1 MRLPRKNE
9 CMDRRGKDSKVN
21 EKRLLCHRRGVI
33 ALVASVALAFVIGFG
48 VLGLQP
54 TGTSMGNGPDGASE
68 FAAPVSGNDATS
80 GERDDSFQVSSDS
93 RYGDIETGKVLVH
106 VDGTMSIE
114 QVNSVLGSVDF
125 AVTKDVSGQ
134 DATIGFVEVEIDD
147 SVSVPR
153 ALDIFEDEGLS
164 AQPNYVYYLA
174 ESEQDSVLVEHAA
187 SAFDLQTSLQS
198 ATATEVA
205 ADSTVASVS
214 INDPSAGQEWYLES
228 MDLYKAWGIQT
239 SEQSRNQQRVSVAVI
254 DSGCLVTHEDLKD
267 NIVATYNSVTG
278 AEGPDHVP
286 DDGGHGTH
294 VAGIVSARAN
304 NGIGAIGASYNA
316 GLVIVKA
323 NDGLDTSGQPAFS
336 TVTLA
341 SAYQWFLGDSGNG
354 RSVAERYNLRVVN
367 MSLGGPSAV
376 DADDA
381 LYAKITQAR
390 EAGILTV
397 CAAGNS
403 GGANATPPY
412 NVIPG
417 DYADCFTVIN
427 LRKGSSTTPND
438 SSGTYYVERSSSS
451 NYNVESGEFAKAKNI
466 SAPGTAIYSTLY
478 SGTDQYGEKSGTSMA
493 SPATAGV
500 AALMFAYDPSL
511 SAADVQAL
519 LEQTATDINTSG
531 WDRETGYGEV
541 DAYHAL
547 QVLSAEIA
555 LGDVSCGE
563 SAELALSCADGSST
577 PASEWTWTSSD
588 PGVLTVDTATGTAKA
603 NMRGAVTLT
612 ATHPCGRAISKE
624 VSVEAVDLSGAQVAS
639 IDNQLYTGDAL
650 EPAISVSLNG
660 QDLVLGTDYTVS
672 FSNNVNVG
680 DVATATVNGI
690 GNYTGT
696 ATVTFTILPRSLG
709 EASVQSVDS
718 QTWSGSALTPVPVV
732 RFGSRTLVN
741 GQDFDV
747 VYENN
752 RDAGT
757 ARFVI
762 TGKGNYTGVIDGE
775 FAIAPRDL
783 SNASVSIASQS
794 YTGKPIEPDAV
805 VTLGGITL
813 VKGIDYIVQYSNNTN
828 AGNATASI
836 TGIGNY
842 SGAKDVLFTISGGAL
857 SPLMITINNT
867 PVYSGSEV
875 KPGITV
881 RADDGTVLKEHVDYV
896 ITGYG
901 NNINAGNNTAY
912 VYVRGKGSYT
922 GDVRASFTIRQASL
936 VSATVGVAT
945 QKYTGSQ
952 LKPEPT
958 VTLRGYGTLVKG
970 RDYTVSY
977 GENAKVGTG
986 SVTIIGTGN
995 YTGSRKATFVI
1006 EANSS
1011 SQSTQQNQGSS
1022 SSSST
1027 TQKPSQ
1033 PTDQQSAVTGS
1044 WVQSGGRWW
1053 FSYDAKTR
1061 AAQKKAYPAGE
1072 WVTVGGRRYHFDGA
1086 GWMHAGWLS
1095 LSGRW
1100 YWLSS
1105 DGAMRTGWHLVGGA
1119 WYYMGPDGAMLT
1131 GRQKVGDATYYLAS
1145 SGAMRTG
1152 WNLEGSTW
1160 YFYDGSGAM
1169 AHGWR
1174 SVGGTWYFLD
1184 KSTGAMRQY
1193 WLDDGGQRYFL
1204 LSSGAMVTG
1213 WARVDGTWYYFGP
1226 SGAMQKSRWVG
1237 NYYVGSDGKM
1247 ATSTWVGRYHVNASG
1262 LWDATR

>member
-1 MRLPRKNE
+1 
-9 CMDRRGKDSKVN
+9 
-21 EKRLLCHRRGVI
+21 
-33 ALVASVALAFVIGFG
+33 
-48 VLGLQP
+48 
-54 TGTSMGNGPDGASE
+54 
-68 FAAPVSGNDATS
+68 
-80 GERDDSFQVSSDS
+80 
-93 RYGDIETGKVLVH
+93 
-106 VDGTMSIE
+106 
-114 QVNSVLGSVDF
+114 
-125 AVTKDVSGQ
+125 
-134 DATIGFVEVEIDD
+134 
-147 SVSVPR
+147 
-153 ALDIFEDEGLS
+153 
-164 AQPNYVYYLA
+164 
-174 ESEQDSVLVEHAA
+174 
-187 SAFDLQTSLQS
+187 
-198 ATATEVA
+198 
-205 ADSTVASVS
+205 
-214 INDPSAGQEWYLES
+214 
-228 MDLYKAWGIQT
+228 
-239 SEQSRNQQRVSVAVI
+239 
-254 DSGCLVTHEDLKD
+254 
-267 NIVATYNSVTG
+267 
-278 AEGPDHVP
+278 
-286 DDGGHGTH
+286 
-294 VAGIVSARAN
+294 
-304 NGIGAIGASYNA
+304 
-316 GLVIVKA
+316 
-323 NDGLDTSGQPAFS
+323 
-336 TVTLA
+336 
-341 SAYQWFLGDSGNG
+341 
-354 RSVAERYNLRVVN
+354 
-367 MSLGGPSAV
+367 
-376 DADDA
+376 
-381 LYAKITQAR
+381 
-390 EAGILTV
+390 
-397 CAAGNS
+397 
-403 GGANATPPY
+403 
-412 NVIPG
+412 
-417 DYADCFTVIN
+417 
-427 LRKGSSTTPND
+427 
-438 SSGTYYVERSSSS
+438 
-451 NYNVESGEFAKAKNI
+451 
-466 SAPGTAIYSTLY
+466 
-478 SGTDQYGEKSGTSMA
+478 MA

-519 LEQTATDINTSG
+519 LETTATDINEQG

-563 SAELALSCADGSST
+563 SVELAVSCADGSSL

-588 PGVLTVDTATGTAKA
+588 PDVLTIDTATGAAKA

-612 ATHPCGRAISKE
+612 ATHPCGREISKE
-624 VSVEAVDLSGAQVAS
+624 VSVAAVDLSGAQIAP
-639 IDNQLYTGDAL
+639 IDDQFYTGNAL
-650 EPAISVSLNG
+650 EPVISVSLGG

-672 FSNNVNVG
+672 FSGNVNAGNAAAV
-680 DVATATVNGI
+680 TVSGM
-690 GNYTGT
+690 GNYKGT
-696 ATVTFTILPRSLG
+696 ATTTFAILPRSLN
-709 EASVQSVDS
+709 EASIQSIDS
-718 QTWSGSALTPVPVV
+718 QTWNGSDLTPVPVV
-732 RFGSRTLVN
+732 RFGDRALVN
-741 GQDFDV
+741 GQDFDLA
-747 VYENN
+747 YENN
-752 RDAGT
+752 KNVGT

-775 FAIAPRDL
+775 FAIVPRDL

-813 VKGIDYIVQYSNNTN
+813 VKGIDYIIQYSNNTN

-875 KPGITV
+875 RPGITV
-881 RADDGTVLKEHVDYV
+881 RADDGNVLKEHVDYV

-901 NNINAGNNTAY
+901 NNVNAGNNTAY

-936 VSATVGVAT
+936 ASATVGVAT
-945 QKYTGSQ
+945 QKYTGKP

-977 GENAKVGTG
+977 GENTKVGTG

-1022 SSSST
+1022 SGSST

-1033 PTDQQSAVTGS
+1033 PAGQQSAVTGS

-1053 FSYDAKTR
+1053 YSYDARTR
-1061 AAQKKAYPAGE
+1061 TAQKKAYPAGE
-1072 WVTVGGRRYHFDGA
+1072 WVTIGGRRYHFDGA
-1086 GWMHAGWLS
+1086 GWMHSGWLQ
-1095 LSGRW
+1095 LSGKW

-1105 DGAMRTGWHLVGGA
+1105 DGAMKAGWHLVGGA
-1119 WYYMGPDGAMLT
+1119 WYYMGPDGVMWT
-1131 GRQKVGDATYYLAS
+1131 GKQRIGNATYCLAS

-1152 WNLEGSTW
+1152 WNLEGGIW
-1160 YFYDGSGAM
+1160 YYYDGSGAM
-1169 AHGWR
+1169 AYGWR

-1204 LSSGAMVTG
+1204 LPSGAMVTG
-1213 WARVDGTWYYFGP
+1213 WARIDGTWYYFGP
-1226 SGAMQKSRWVG
+1226 SGAMQRSRWVG

-1247 ATSTWVGRYHVNASG
+1247 ATDTWVGRYHVNASG

>member
-1 MRLPRKNE
+1 
-9 CMDRRGKDSKVN
+9 
-21 EKRLLCHRRGVI
+21 
-33 ALVASVALAFVIGFG
+33 
-48 VLGLQP
+48 
-54 TGTSMGNGPDGASE
+54 
-68 FAAPVSGNDATS
+68 
-80 GERDDSFQVSSDS
+80 
-93 RYGDIETGKVLVH
+93 
-106 VDGTMSIE
+106 
-114 QVNSVLGSVDF
+114 
-125 AVTKDVSGQ
+125 
-134 DATIGFVEVEIDD
+134 
-147 SVSVPR
+147 
-153 ALDIFEDEGLS
+153 
-164 AQPNYVYYLA
+164 
-174 ESEQDSVLVEHAA
+174 
-187 SAFDLQTSLQS
+187 
-198 ATATEVA
+198 
-205 ADSTVASVS
+205 
-214 INDPSAGQEWYLES
+214 
-228 MDLYKAWGIQT
+228 
-239 SEQSRNQQRVSVAVI
+239 
-254 DSGCLVTHEDLKD
+254 
-267 NIVATYNSVTG
+267 
-278 AEGPDHVP
+278 
-286 DDGGHGTH
+286 
-294 VAGIVSARAN
+294 
-304 NGIGAIGASYNA
+304 
-316 GLVIVKA
+316 
-323 NDGLDTSGQPAFS
+323 
-336 TVTLA
+336 
-341 SAYQWFLGDSGNG
+341 
-354 RSVAERYNLRVVN
+354 
-367 MSLGGPSAV
+367 
-376 DADDA
+376 
-381 LYAKITQAR
+381 
-390 EAGILTV
+390 
-397 CAAGNS
+397 
-403 GGANATPPY
+403 
-412 NVIPG
+412 
-417 DYADCFTVIN
+417 
-427 LRKGSSTTPND
+427 
-438 SSGTYYVERSSSS
+438 
-451 NYNVESGEFAKAKNI
+451 
-466 SAPGTAIYSTLY
+466 
-478 SGTDQYGEKSGTSMA
+478 
-493 SPATAGV
+493 
-500 AALMFAYDPSL
+500 
-511 SAADVQAL
+511 
-519 LEQTATDINTSG
+519 
-531 WDRETGYGEV
+531 
-541 DAYHAL
+541 
-547 QVLSAEIA
+547 
-555 LGDVSCGE
+555 
-563 SAELALSCADGSST
+563 
-577 PASEWTWTSSD
+577 
-588 PGVLTVDTATGTAKA
+588 
-603 NMRGAVTLT
+603 MRGAVTLT

-680 DVATATVNGI
+680 DVATATVNGM

-718 QTWSGSALTPVPVV
+718 QTWSESALTPVPVV

-747 VYENN
+747 AYENN

-813 VKGIDYIVQYSNNTN
+813 VKGIDYIIQYSNNTN

-1105 DGAMRTGWHLVGGA
+1105 DGAMRTGWQLVGGA

-1152 WNLEGSTW
+1152 WSLEDNTW

-1184 KSTGAMRQY
+1184 RSSGAMRQY
-1193 WLDDGGQRYFL
+1193 WLDEGSQRYFL

-1226 SGAMQKSRWVG
+1226 SGAMQKNRWVG
-1237 NYYVGSDGKM
+1237 NYYVGSDGRM
-1247 ATSTWVGRYHVNASG
+1247 ATSTWVGRYHVNAGG

>member
-1 MRLPRKNE
+1 MGRHVADNVDDKKSAPHR
-9 CMDRRGKDSKVN
+9 RRGFTALAS
-21 EKRLLCHRRGVI
+21 I
-33 ALVASVALAFVIGFG
+33 ALFALVVGLGVFGLHSMGMSTGTEPDGTSDYVASMA
-48 VLGLQP
+48 
-54 TGTSMGNGPDGASE
+54 
-68 FAAPVSGNDATS
+68 GNDAAD
-80 GERDDSFQVSSDS
+80 GEQTASLQVSSDPQ
-93 RYGDIETGKVLVH
+93 YGDFETGKVLVR
-106 VDGTMSIE
+106 VDESTDLDS
-114 QVNSVLGSVDF
+114 VNSMLQGLEV
-125 AVTKDVSGQ
+125 ARTKDVSGQ
-134 DATIGFVEVEIDD
+134 DVSAGFVEVEVDAT
-147 SVSVPR
+147 VSMSGVLS
-153 ALDIFEDEGLS
+153 AFEDGGLS
-164 AQPNYVYYLA
+164 AQPNFVYYLA
-174 ESEQDSVLVEHAA
+174 ESDQGSVSPEQVAPASVPQVP
-187 SAFDLQTSLQS
+187 SQS
-198 ATATEVA
+198 AVAMEAA
-205 ADSTVASVS
+205 ADSSVTSVTV
-214 INDPSAGQEWYLES
+214 NDPGASQEWYLES
-228 MDLYKAWGIQT
+228 LDLYRAWGIQT
-239 SEQSRNQQRVSVAVI
+239 SESARGQAPVSVAVI
-254 DSGCLVTHEDLKD
+254 DSGCLVSHEDLKD
-267 NIVATYNSVTG
+267 NIVATYNSVSR
-278 AEGPDHVP
+278 AEGADQVE
-286 DDGGHGTH
+286 DEGGHGTH

-555 LGDVSCGE
+555 LGDVPCGE

-680 DVATATVNGI
+680 DVATATVNGM

-747 VYENN
+747 AYENN

-813 VKGIDYIVQYSNNTN
+813 VKGIDYIIQYSNNTN

-1086 GWMHAGWLS
+1086 GWMHSGWLS

-1100 YWLSS
+1100 YWLSP

-1119 WYYMGPDGAMLT
+1119 WYYMGPDGAMWT
-1131 GRQKVGDATYYLAS
+1131 GKRTVGGQTYYLDP

-1152 WNLEGSTW
+1152 WSLEGSTW

-1174 SVGGTWYFLD
+1174 NVGGTWYFLD

-1193 WLDDGGQRYFL
+1193 WLEPGDGQRYFL

-1213 WARVDGTWYYFGP
+1213 WARIDGTWYFFGP

>member
-1 MRLPRKNE
+1 MGRHVADNVDDKKGAPRR
-9 CMDRRGKDSKVN
+9 RRGF
-21 EKRLLCHRRGVI
+21 
-33 ALVASVALAFVIGFG
+33 AALALLAVVAALGVFG
-48 VLGLQP
+48 TFGMFQP
-54 TGTSMGNGPDGASE
+54 GDGPEPDSWPVAGSTTAVEENGSAGGAQDSGYQI
-68 FAAPVSGNDATS
+68 VSDPP
-80 GERDDSFQVSSDS
+80 
-93 RYGDIETGKVLVH
+93 YGDFEAGKVLVH
-106 VDGTMSIE
+106 VDESTDLDS
-114 QVNSVLGSVDF
+114 VNSMLQGLEV
-125 AVTKDVSGQ
+125 ARTKDVSGQ
-134 DATIGFVEVEIDD
+134 DVSAGFVEVEVDAT
-147 SVSVPR
+147 VSMSGVLS
-153 ALDIFEDEGLS
+153 AFEDGGLS
-164 AQPNYVYYLA
+164 AQPNFVYYLA
-174 ESEQDSVLVEHAA
+174 ESDQGSASPEQVAPASVPQVP
-187 SAFDLQTSLQS
+187 SQS
-198 ATATEVA
+198 AVAMEAA
-205 ADSTVASVS
+205 ADSSVTSVTV
-214 INDPSAGQEWYLES
+214 NDPGASHEWYLES
-228 MDLYKAWGIQT
+228 LDLYRAWGIQT
-239 SEQSRNQQRVSVAVI
+239 SEFARGQAPVSVAVI
-254 DSGCLVTHEDLKD
+254 DSGCLVYHEDLKD
-267 NIVATYNSVTG
+267 NIVATYNSVSR
-278 AEGPDHVP
+278 AEGADQVE
-286 DDGGHGTH
+286 DEGGHGTH

-323 NDGLDTSGQPAFS
+323 NVGLDTSGQPAFS

-341 SAYQWFLGDSGNG
+341 SAYQWFLDDSGNG
-354 RSVAERYNLRVVN
+354 QSVAERYNLRVVN

-451 NYNVESGEFAKAKNI
+451 NYNVESGEFAKAKSI

-555 LGDVSCGE
+555 LGDVPCGE

-612 ATHPCGRAISKE
+612 ATHPCGREISKE

-660 QDLVLGTDYTVS
+660 QGLVLGTDYTVS

-680 DVATATVNGI
+680 DVATVTVNGM

-696 ATVTFTILPRSLG
+696 ATVTFTILPRSLD

-747 VYENN
+747 TYENN

-794 YTGKPIEPDAV
+794 YTGKPIEPDARV
-805 VTLGGITL
+805 VVNGVTLRRD
-813 VKGIDYIVQYSNNTN
+813 IDYIIVYSNNTN
-828 AGNATASI
+828 AGTATASI

-842 SGAKDVLFTISGGAL
+842 SGSKDALFTISGGAL

-867 PVYSGSEV
+867 PTYSGTEV
-875 KPGITV
+875 RPSITV
-881 RADDGTVLKEHVDYV
+881 RANDGTMLKEHVDYV
-896 ITGYG
+896 ITSYE
-901 NNINAGNNTAY
+901 NNLIAGNNTAF
-912 VYVRGKGSYT
+912 VTIQGKGSYT
-922 GDVRASFTIRQASL
+922 GTARAPFSIKQASL
-936 VSATVGVAT
+936 FNATVGVAT
-945 QKYTGSQ
+945 QTYTGKA
-952 LKPEPT
+952 LTPKPT
-958 VTLRGYGTLVKG
+958 VTLSGYGTLREG
-970 RDYTVSY
+970 TDYTVAY
-977 GENAKVGTG
+977 GSNVNVGTG

-995 YTGSRKATFVI
+995 YTGSRKATFRI
-1006 EANSS
+1006 EPKPDASAG
-1011 SQSTQQNQGSS
+1011 GSS
-1022 SSSST
+1022 GGSAAPSGVAMYRLYNPNSGEHFYTASAHERDSLRRAGWKYEGVGWTAPASSRTPVYRLYSGTDHHYT
-1027 TQKPSQ
+1027 T
-1033 PTDQQSAVTGS
+1033 SAAERDMLVRAGWKYEGVGWYS
-1044 WVQSGGRWW
+1044 D
-1053 FSYDAKTR
+1053 DAKGVPLYR
-1061 AAQKKAYPAGE
+1061 QFNPN
-1072 WVTVGGRRYHFDGA
+1072 VNPGA
-1086 GWMHAGWLS
+1086 PRNN
-1095 LSGRW
+1095 SGSHN
-1100 YWLSS
+1100 YTTS
-1105 DGAMRTGWHLVGGA
+1105 RTEHDHLVS
-1119 WYYMGPDGAMLT
+1119 
-1131 GRQKVGDATYYLAS
+1131 V
-1145 SGAMRTG
+1145 
-1152 WNLEGSTW
+1152 
-1160 YFYDGSGAM
+1160 
-1169 AHGWR
+1169 GWR
-1174 SVGGTWYFLD
+1174 GEGIGWY
-1184 KSTGAMRQY
+1184 GM
-1193 WLDDGGQRYFL
+1193 
-1204 LSSGAMVTG
+1204 
-1213 WARVDGTWYYFGP
+1213 
-1226 SGAMQKSRWVG
+1226 
-1237 NYYVGSDGKM
+1237 
-1247 ATSTWVGRYHVNASG
+1247 
-1262 LWDATR
+1262 

>member
-1 MRLPRKNE
+1 MAVVFAIGVGAFGMFWSDNE
-9 CMDRRGKDSKVN
+9 FEPDSWP
-21 EKRLLCHRRGVI
+21 
-33 ALVASVALAFVIGFG
+33 VAGSTTAVEENDSA
-48 VLGLQP
+48 
-54 TGTSMGNGPDGASE
+54 DGAQGGGYQI
-68 FAAPVSGNDATS
+68 VNDP
-80 GERDDSFQVSSDS
+80 Q
-93 RYGDIETGKVLVH
+93 YGDFEAGKVLVH
-106 VDGTMSIE
+106 VDESTDLDN
-114 QVNSVLGSVDF
+114 VNSMLQGLEV
-125 AVTKDVSGQ
+125 ARTKDVSGQ
-134 DATIGFVEVEIDD
+134 DVSAGFVEVEVDAT
-147 SVSVPR
+147 VSMSGVLS
-153 ALDIFEDEGLS
+153 AFEDGGLS

-174 ESEQDSVLVEHAA
+174 ESDQGSVSTEQVA
-187 SAFDLQTSLQS
+187 SAFAPQASSQS
-198 ATATEVA
+198 AVAVGAA
-205 ADSTVASVS
+205 ADPGVTSVAVD
-214 INDPSAGQEWYLES
+214 DPGASQEWYLES
-228 MDLYKAWGIQT
+228 LDLYRAWGIQT
-239 SEQSRNQQRVSVAVI
+239 SESARGQAPVSVAVI
-254 DSGCLVTHEDLKD
+254 DSGCLVSHEDLKD
-267 NIVATYNSVTG
+267 NIVATYNSVSK
-278 AEGPDHVP
+278 AEGADQVE
-286 DDGGHGTH
+286 DEGGHGTH

-304 NGIGAIGASYNA
+304 NGIGAIGTSYNA

-323 NDGLDTSGQPAFS
+323 NNGLDSSGQPAF
-336 TVTLA
+336 TTTTLA
-341 SAYQWFLGDSGNG
+341 SAYEWFLSDDGSG
-354 RSVAERYNLRVVN
+354 STVAERYNLRVVN

-588 PGVLTVDTATGTAKA
+588 PGVLTVDTATRTVKA

-612 ATHPCGRAISKE
+612 ATHPCGREISKE
-624 VSVEAVDLSGAQVAS
+624 VSVMAVDLSDAQIAP
-639 IDNQLYTGDAL
+639 IDSQLYTGDAL

-680 DVATATVNGI
+680 DVATVTVNGM

-696 ATVTFTILPRSLG
+696 AIVTFTILPRSLD

-741 GQDFDV
+741 GRDFDV
-747 VYENN
+747 AYENN

-842 SGAKDVLFTISGGAL
+842 SGAKDVLFTIGGGAL

-936 VSATVGVAT
+936 AGATVGVAT

-1061 AAQKKAYPAGE
+1061 AAQKRAYPAGE

-1086 GWMHAGWLS
+1086 GWMHVGWLS

-1100 YWLSS
+1100 YWLGA
-1105 DGAMRTGWHLVGGA
+1105 DGAMRTGWHLVGPA
-1119 WYYMGPDGAMLT
+1119 WYYMGPDGAMWT
-1131 GRQKVGDATYYLAS
+1131 GKKGIGGATYYLDP

-1152 WNLEGSTW
+1152 WSLEGSTW

-1169 AHGWR
+1169 ARGWR
-1174 SVGGTWYFLD
+1174 NVGGAWYFLD
-1184 KSTGAMRQY
+1184 RSTGAMRQY
-1193 WLDDGGQRYFL
+1193 WLEPGDGQRYFL

-1213 WARVDGTWYYFGP
+1213 WARIDGTWYFFGP
-1226 SGAMQKSRWVG
+1226 SGAMQKNRWVG

-1247 ATSTWVGRYHVNASG
+1247 ATGTWVGRYHVNASG

>member
-1 MRLPRKNE
+1 MSLA
-9 CMDRRGKDSKVN
+9 VVTA
-21 EKRLLCHRRGVI
+21 LCV
-33 ALVASVALAFVIGFG
+33 FG
-48 VLGLQP
+48 VLSVFQP
-54 TGTSMGNGPDGASE
+54 DDGSDPDSWPVAGSTTVVEENDSADGAQD
-68 FAAPVSGNDATS
+68 SGY
-80 GERDDSFQVSSDS
+80 QIVSDS
-93 RYGDIETGKVLVH
+93 QYGDFEAGKVLVH
-106 VDGTMSIE
+106 VDESTDLDSI
-114 QVNSVLGSVDF
+114 NSMLQGLEV
-125 AVTKDVSGQ
+125 ARTKDVSGQ
-134 DATIGFVEVEIDD
+134 DVSAGFVEVEVDAA
-147 SVSVPR
+147 VSMSGVLS
-153 ALDIFEDEGLS
+153 AFKDEGLS
-164 AQPNYVYYLA
+164 VQPNYVYYIA
-174 ESEQDSVLVEHAA
+174 ESDQDSVPVEQTA
-187 SAFDLQTSLQS
+187 SALDPQASLQS
-198 ATATEVA
+198 IAVSEIA
-205 ADSTVASVS
+205 AKPTVASVS
-214 INDPSAGQEWYLES
+214 INDPGASQEWYLES
-228 MDLYKAWGIQT
+228 LDLYRAWGIQT
-239 SEQSRNQQRVSVAVI
+239 SESAKGQQPVSVAII
-254 DSGCLVTHEDLKD
+254 DSGCLVSHEDLKD
-267 NIVATYNSVTG
+267 NIVATYNSVSKAEG
-278 AEGPDHVP
+278 AEQVEDE
-286 DDGGHGTH
+286 GGHGTH

-304 NGIGAIGASYNA
+304 NGIGAIGTSYNA

-323 NDGLDTSGQPAFS
+323 NDGLDSSKQPAFS

-341 SAYQWFLGDSGNG
+341 SAYEWFLSDSGNG
-354 RSVAERYNLRVVN
+354 QSVAERYNLRVVN

-417 DYADCFTVIN
+417 DYVDCFTVIN
-427 LRKGSSTTPND
+427 LRKGSSTMPND

-451 NYNVESGEFAKAKNI
+451 NYNVESGKFARAKNI

-511 SAADVQAL
+511 STADVQAL
-519 LEQTATDINTSG
+519 LETTATDINEQG

-547 QVLSAEIA
+547 QVLSAEIS
-555 LGDVSCGE
+555 LGDVSYGE
-563 SAELALSCADGSST
+563 NVELMLSCADGSST

-612 ATHPCGRAISKE
+612 ATHPCGREISKE
-624 VSVEAVDLSGAQVAS
+624 ISVVAVDLSGVQIAP
-639 IDNQLYTGDAL
+639 IDNQLYTGVAL
-650 EPAISVSLNG
+650 EPVVSASLNG
-660 QDLVLGTDYTVS
+660 RDLVLGTDYTVS
-672 FSNNVNVG
+672 FSNNVNAG
-680 DVATATVNGI
+680 DAATVTVSGM

-696 ATVTFTILPRSLG
+696 ATATFAILPRSLDG
-709 EASVQSVDS
+709 ANVQSVDS

-732 RFGSRTLVN
+732 RFGNRTLVN
-741 GQDFDV
+741 GQDFDLA
-747 VYENN
+747 YENN
-752 RDAGT
+752 KDVGT

-762 TGKGNYTGVIDGE
+762 TGKGNYTGAIDGE
-775 FAIAPRDL
+775 FVIAPRDL
-783 SNASVSIASQS
+783 SSASVRIASQT

-805 VTLGGITL
+805 VTLGGVTL
-813 VKGIDYIVQYSNNTN
+813 VKGIDYIIQYSNNTN

-842 SGAKDVLFTISGGAL
+842 AGAKDVLFTISGGAL
-857 SPLMITINNT
+857 SPLMVTINNT

-875 KPGITV
+875 RPGITV

-901 NNINAGNNTAY
+901 NNVNAGNNTAY

-936 VSATVGVAT
+936 ASATVGVAT

-958 VTLRGYGTLVKG
+958 VMLRGYGTLVKG

-995 YTGSRKATFVI
+995 YTGSRKATFVV

-1061 AAQKKAYPAGE
+1061 AAQRKAYPAGE
-1072 WVTVGGRRYHFDGA
+1072 WVTIGGGRYHFDGA

-1095 LSGRW
+1095 LGGRW
-1100 YWLSS
+1100 YWLAS
-1105 DGAMRTGWHLVGGA
+1105 DGAMRTGWHLVGPT
-1119 WYYMGPDGAMLT
+1119 WYYMGPDGAMWT
-1131 GRQKVGDATYYLAS
+1131 GKNKIGDATYYLDP

-1152 WNLEGSTW
+1152 WSLEGPTW

-1174 SVGGTWYFLD
+1174 NVGGTWYFLD
-1184 KSTGAMRQY
+1184 RSSGAMRQY
-1193 WLDDGGQRYFL
+1193 WLEPGDGQRYFL

-1213 WARVDGTWYYFGP
+1213 WARIDGTWYFFGP
-1226 SGAMQKSRWVG
+1226 SGAMQKGRWVG
-1237 NYYVGSDGKM
+1237 NYYVGADGRM